1 MKKRVISFSYKKFEE
16 VVKKRRLTMQ
26 MVQECTGLSTYT
38 ISKWKNGKIEP
49 RSVTLFL
56 IADFLKE
63 PMENFFEIE
72 YIDVPDDEEQKPEK
86 PESKERRELREYIK
100 KARYVNPF
108 ENINAIDSGK
118 KSNYVIPFKE
128 EKNQDNSAAES

>member
-16 VVKKRRLTMQ
+16 IVKKRRLTTQ
-26 MVQECTGLSTYT
+26 MVRECTGLSIYT

-49 RSVTLFL
+49 RSVSLFL
-56 IADFLKE
+56 IAEFLKE

-72 YIDVPDDEEQKPEK
+72 YIDVPDDEEQTEK

-128 EKNQDNSAAES
+128 DNSAAES

>member
-26 MVQECTGLSTYT
+26 MVQECTGLSAYT

-128 EKNQDNSAAES
+128 

>member
-1 MKKRVISFSYKKFEE
+1 MKKRIISFSYKKFEE
-16 VVKKRRLTMQ
+16 IVKKRRLTTQ
-26 MVQECTGLSTYT
+26 MVQECTGLSIYT
-38 ISKWKNGKIEP
+38 ISRWKNGRIEP
-49 RSVTLFL
+49 RSVSLFL
-56 IADFLKE
+56 IAEFLKE

-86 PESKERRELREYIK
+86 PESKERRELREYIR

-108 ENINAIDSGK
+108 ENINVIDSGK

-128 EKNQDNSAAES
+128 DNSAAES

>member
-1 MKKRVISFSYKKFEE
+1 MKKRIISFSYKKFEE
-16 VVKKRRLTMQ
+16 IVKKRRLTTQ
-26 MVQECTGLSTYT
+26 MVQECTGLSIYT
-38 ISKWKNGKIEP
+38 ISRWKNGKIEP

-56 IADFLKE
+56 IAEFLKE

-86 PESKERRELREYIK
+86 PESKERRELREYIR

-128 EKNQDNSAAES
+128 ENNSAAES